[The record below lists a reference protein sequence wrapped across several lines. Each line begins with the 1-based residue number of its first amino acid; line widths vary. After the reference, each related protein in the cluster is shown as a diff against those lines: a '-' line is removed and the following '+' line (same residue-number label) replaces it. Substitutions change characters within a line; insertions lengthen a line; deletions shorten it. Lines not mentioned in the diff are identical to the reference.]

1 MFGVNLFFV
10 LSGFLIS
17 GILLKEKIANE
28 GHQGRTIK
36 VFYIRRFLRIVPIY
50 YLVIFIAYA
59 LNPGVREYIWYYV
72 GYSSNILPA
81 KVLFDSPLVHTW
93 SLAIE
98 EQFYLIWPWL
108 LIFVNRKYI
117 KHVLL
122 GFILIG
128 IATRWAVYTYHWPM
142 MVFNCFDSFGL
153 GALYAYV
160 RMDKDRC
167 ARFENVFKKLF
178 PLLLFIAWRMYAYR
192 GLPMAMVFSS
202 TVDSLVGVALIM
214 FAVNNR
220 SEWMRK
226 HILENKV
233 FNFIGKISYGLYLY
247 HYILG
252 VYFDWYYR
260 AYVKMHP
267 GLPHLVTGFYF
278 PYFVKY
284 VLLLLIS
291 YLSFR
296 FIEQPLLGLKK
307 RFEYEK

>member
-1 MFGVNLFFV
+1 MKYIKGLDTIRAFAVFLVLIAHWGPYFSPHTVPALIKDVLIPNGLFGVNLFFV

-36 VFYIRRFLRIVPIY
+36 VFYIRRFLRIFPIY

-142 MVFNCFDSFGL
+142 MVFNCFDSGF
-153 GALYAYV
+153 
-160 RMDKDRC
+160 
-167 ARFENVFKKLF
+167 
-178 PLLLFIAWRMYAYR
+178 
-192 GLPMAMVFSS
+192 
-202 TVDSLVGVALIM
+202 
-214 FAVNNR
+214 
-220 SEWMRK
+220 
-226 HILENKV
+226 LEGD
-233 FNFIGKISYGLYLY
+233 I
-247 HYILG
+247 
-252 VYFDWYYR
+252 W
-260 AYVKMHP
+260 
-267 GLPHLVTGFYF
+267 
-278 PYFVKY
+278 
-284 VLLLLIS
+284 
-291 YLSFR
+291 
-296 FIEQPLLGLKK
+296 
-307 RFEYEK
+307 